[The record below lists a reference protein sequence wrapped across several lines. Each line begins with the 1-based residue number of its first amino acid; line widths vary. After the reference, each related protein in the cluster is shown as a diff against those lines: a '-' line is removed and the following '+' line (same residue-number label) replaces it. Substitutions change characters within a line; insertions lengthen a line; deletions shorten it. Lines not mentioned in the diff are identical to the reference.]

1 MPQTLTQAEF
11 ITVVQQTSPGSLNIW
26 YSYNQ
31 PLQIL
36 GLTIPVLNNSGI
48 NQLTEILQS
57 SQIVFT
63 AGSQTFSL
71 QIINP
76 VLLQGVGDVQFV
88 FLQTTGQLTTITQSV
103 DNIYP
108 STSTILLPGISSIQ
122 FTNSNFDVLINNIE
136 VPRTSLYLQESDRYK
151 SNTQEILAPL
161 NIDQLRQDSAAK
173 ATVQDSN
180 YEINGWI
187 QARYEGVISDRY
199 NYSNVEAGIT
209 GFEIQATL
217 YPLGTSVGFI
227 NQQRS
232 GSSQIYLPFL
242 STRESL
248 ERVKGV
254 NQHTG
259 YEITTPITNEIQFDI
274 DFSGS
279 FQGTR
284 RVPVQGDLVSTSEFI
299 QPNTISDIKI
309 QQITHLTG
317 TAQRVLVS
325 KPITAVDG
333 NALYV
338 QNLAQI
344 YRIDR
349 NRAQPAQ
356 AGLLAVEGLNDT
368 LRVDESGFVVTT
380 IS

>member
-26 YSYNQ
+26 YSYDQ

-76 VLLQGVGDVQFV
+76 VVLQGVGDVQFV
-88 FLQTTGQLTTITQSV
+88 FFQTAGQLTTITQSV
-103 DNIYP
+103 DSIYP
-108 STSTILLPGISSIQ
+108 STSTVLLPGISSIQ
-122 FTNSNFDVLINNIE
+122 FTNSNFDVLINNVE
-136 VPRTSLYLQESDRYK
+136 VPRASLYLQESDRYK

-161 NIDQLRQDSAAK
+161 NINQLRQDNATK

-180 YEINGWI
+180 YEINGWT
-187 QARYEGVISDRY
+187 QARYEGVTSDRY

-217 YPLGTSVGFI
+217 YPLGTSIGFI

-232 GSSQIYLPFL
+232 GSSQIYSPFL
-242 STRESL
+242 SSRESL

-259 YEITTPITNEIQFDI
+259 YEITTTITDEIQFDI

-284 RVPVQGDLVSTSEFI
+284 RVPVQGDLISTSEFI
-299 QPNTISDIKI
+299 QPNTVSDIKI
-309 QQITHLTG
+309 QQITQLAG
-317 TAQRVLVS
+317 TAQRVVVS
-325 KPITAVDG
+325 KPITAVTG
-333 NALYV
+333 NALYI

-344 YRIDR
+344 YKIDG
-349 NRAQPAQ
+349 NKVQPAQ

-368 LRVDESGFVVTT
+368 LRVDESGFVVGTV
-380 IS
+380 S